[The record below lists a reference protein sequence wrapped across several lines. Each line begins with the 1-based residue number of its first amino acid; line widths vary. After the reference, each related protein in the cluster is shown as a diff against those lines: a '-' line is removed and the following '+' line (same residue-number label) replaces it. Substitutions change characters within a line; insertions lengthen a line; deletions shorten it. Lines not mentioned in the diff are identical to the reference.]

1 MPLNEYNN
9 QIKHKDMMIYKGT
22 AVYLKRGTYAN
33 GAANSLAMIDATDHF
48 PYANC
53 TINVPGLD
61 IDEVAIKDYSEN
73 EGMLEFLINEE
84 IVEKPHREVYSG
96 YVSIPVCRLR

>member
-1 MPLNEYNN
+1 
-9 QIKHKDMMIYKGT
+9 MMIYQGT

-33 GAANSLAMIDATDHF
+33 GTSNSLSMMDAADHL

-53 TINVPGLD
+53 TINIPGLE

-73 EGMLEFLINEE
+73 EGMLEFLISED

-96 YVSIPVCRLR
+96 YVSIPVCRIK